1 MCEPPTHPP
10 PDPSNPVYVD
20 TSVMMGMTGEYNEKG
35 FDNIVYME
43 CKPDNK
49 FFPDLSKVRLNDNE
63 VVPDNFPIT
72 AV

>member
-1 MCEPPTHPP
+1 
-10 PDPSNPVYVD
+10 
-20 TSVMMGMTGEYNEKG
+20 
-35 FDNIVYME
+35 ME